1 MLNKKSKIFVAGHN
15 GMIGSAIIR
24 KLKDLEYKKIYFQS
38 KKKLDL
44 MNQKKVYDYMK
55 KIKPDAVILAAA
67 KVGGIKANNE
77 KRAEFIFN
85 NLTIQ
90 NNVIDSSFKNG
101 VKNLIFLGSS
111 CVYPG
116 KSKIPIKESYLLSNY
131 LEKTNEPYA
140 IAKIAGISLCES
152 YNYQYGVNYKCL
164 MPCNA
169 YGINDNYDPESSHF
183 FPALIR
189 KIIYALKSKKDYI
202 EIWGSG
208 KPLRE
213 LIFSDDIADA
223 CIYFLRRKT
232 KHSLINIGTGME
244 MSINEYAKYIMHHLG
259 VNLKIINKDIK
270 FDGTYRKLIDSS
282 LAKKYGWKYKTKLD
296 VGLSITINDYLKRLV
311 FKKR

>member
-15 GMIGSAIIR
+15 GMVGSAIIR
-24 KLKDLEYKKIYFQS
+24 KLKDLKYKKIYFQS

-101 VKNLIFLGSS
+101 VKDLIFLGSS

-189 KIIYALKSKKDYI
+189 KIIYALKSNKDYI

-223 CIYFLRRKT
+223 CIYFLQRKT